1 MPETT
6 TSWFRPLKKV
16 LLGISMLAGL
26 YLFAFQVSRLVV
38 SSLFMGIE
46 SSRATGLSAIAPVA
60 FHALPAY
67 QSADGLLQAGG
78 INVVRALSLAIEVS
92 HFEATALRRCFCP
105 VTKPSWAELRIS
117 R

>member
-1 MPETT
+1 
-6 TSWFRPLKKV
+6 
-16 LLGISMLAGL
+16 MLAGL

-38 SSLFMGIE
+38 SSPFMGIE

-78 INVVRALSLAIEVS
+78 INVVRALSLAIEVP
-92 HFEATALRRCFCP
+92 HFEPLNRA
-105 VTKPSWAELRIS
+105 
-117 R
+117 